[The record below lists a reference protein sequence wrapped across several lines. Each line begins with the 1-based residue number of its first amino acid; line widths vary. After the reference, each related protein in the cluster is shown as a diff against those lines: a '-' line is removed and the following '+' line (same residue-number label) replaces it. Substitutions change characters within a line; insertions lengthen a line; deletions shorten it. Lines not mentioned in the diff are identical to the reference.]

1 MTLVD
6 TSVWVDHL
14 RRGDV
19 LLRAALE
26 VGEVATHPFVIG
38 ELACGSL
45 RRREDILS
53 LLAALPRTQVATHD
67 EAMALIDVHA
77 LGGAGIGWVDV
88 HLLAASLL
96 SRARLWTRDRRLQA
110 VADRLGVAHA

>member
-14 RRGDV
+14 RRGDA

-26 VGEVATHPFVIG
+26 DGEVATHPFVIG
-38 ELACGSL
+38 ELNCGSL

-53 LLAALPRTQVATHD
+53 LLAALPRTRVATHD
-67 EAMALIDVHA
+67 EAMALVDAHA
-77 LGGAGIGWVDV
+77 LGGVGIGWVAV
-88 HLLAASLL
+88 HLLAASRL
-96 SRARLWTRDRRLQA
+96 SRVRLWTRDRRLQA
-110 VADRLGVAHA
+110 VADRLGIAPA

>member
-14 RRGDV
+14 RRGDTV
-19 LLRAALE
+19 LRAALE
-26 VGEVATHPFVIG
+26 VGEVAIHPFVIG
-38 ELACGSL
+38 ELACSSL
-45 RRREDILS
+45 RRRADILR
-53 LLAALPRTQVATHD
+53 LLAALPHARVATHD
-67 EAMALIDVHA
+67 EAMALIDTHA

-96 SRARLWTRDRRLQA
+96 SRVRLWTRDRRLQA
-110 VADRLGVAHA
+110 VADRLGVAQA